1 MPHFNYRRT
10 FLHKMIP
17 GAAAFFTAAVL
28 ALSAC
33 GNLDH
38 ATEKQK
44 TATGTAE
51 SAAQTTMQI
60 SASQPTTTSIST
72 AASTL
77 KTTPTTT
84 TTPVSTTSPATTS
97 TTTLPPATTTT
108 RISVTA
114 PVSSVTES
122 TSSTVLSD
130 TSPSSPPAAVTD
142 TTKISDTD
150 SSATDAALPEKEPK
164 AAAPVALS
172 GLSGTYTYRHLPAA
186 DQQLYNVLLQA
197 VQECQTSVHFSQPVS
212 VQKINDLLSLIYF
225 EEYDCRY
232 LAERFNY
239 NNDPVDVL
247 MLNYVLSK
255 ETVINRQNA
264 LEAAVQKILE
274 KITPEMDDFQKVK
287 LFHDEIIQNCT
298 YTLFGA
304 SVDISSAYGAL
315 VNGKALCQ
323 GYAQAFSLL
332 CGRAGI
338 DNCYVI
344 GYANEAHMWNKVCL
358 DGQWY
363 NVDVTWDDPDYSELE
378 GLILYDYLCVPD
390 ASLKSRTVDES
401 YVPLPEATSWQQNYF
416 VRNGWYISSEQEME
430 SILLKILRNSKEA
443 GSRYASVACQT
454 QEIYDVLI
462 KEYFEGAKLLSLI
475 SEVYKDDPNVSLPE
489 CQIMRDDE
497 MLTAQIVLG

>member
-51 SAAQTTMQI
+51 SAAQTTTQI
-60 SASQPTTTSIST
+60 SLPQTTTASSIPTTTS
-72 AASTL
+72 AL
-77 KTTPTTT
+77 KTTLTTT
-84 TTPVSTTSPATTS
+84 TTPVSTTPPATTS
-97 TTTLPPATTTT
+97 TTTLPPVTTTT

-130 TSPSSPPAAVTD
+130 TSPSSPPSAVTD
-142 TTKISDTD
+142 TTKRSDTD
-150 SSATDAALPEKEPK
+150 SSATTAALPEKEPEP
-164 AAAPVALS
+164 AALS

-186 DQQLYNVLLQA
+186 DQQLYDVLLQA

-247 MLNYVLSK
+247 MLNYVLSE
-255 ETVINRQNA
+255 ETVTNRQNA

-304 SVDISSAYGAL
+304 SVDISSAYGVL

-363 NVDVTWDDPDYSELE
+363 NVDVTWDDPDYSELD

-430 SILLKILRNSKEA
+430 SILLKSLRNSKEA